1 MISNGTES
9 NYSSG
14 ERKIIL
20 LQQFL
25 IVPSECLFIAQSNT
39 REEWM
44 WIKWQFE
51 IGSIRVGIDWLPSFQ
66 QWTSSRTLVFPR
78 LFFRC
83 CCCCC
88 WWRFCRI
95 SFYEIFILLWFHV
108 FGLVFVK
115 NKTFLLCHLS
125 VYHHTWHLRRARANW
140 GKPSRAELSRARQC
154 DKCVRLT
161 CHSLCV
167 CKCLPCR
174 FAFFHR

>member
-78 LFFRC
+78 LFLRC
-83 CCCCC
+83 CWCC

-95 SFYEIFILLWFHV
+95 SFYEIFIWLWFHV

-125 VYHHTWHLRRARANW
+125 VYHHTWHLCRARPNW
-140 GKPSRAELSRARQC
+140 GKPSRAEPSPPMRQMC
-154 DKCVRLT
+154 ASNMSE
-161 CHSLCV
+161 SLCV
-167 CKCLPCR
+167 
-174 FAFFHR
+174 